1 MVQEKMKANR
11 KLVYL
16 ILITVI
22 VVFFVSLVLYKSS
35 SNKPTML
42 INTVPED
49 AKVLVNGETY
59 SQKKTYPDNKVYN
72 IEVTREGFKSIKQ
85 TVKLSSEQKTFYF
98 ALTPS
103 SKDAEEWAEKNSDEY
118 SKIEEQGA
126 IEAQEQGEKL
136 QNNNPLL
143 SHLPIENLLFRID
156 YGVNTSGQN
165 IVIIS
170 ADSPLNRAY
179 ALKQIENL
187 GYHPHDYRITF
198 GSINKNPFTGE
209 SNE

>member
-1 MVQEKMKANR
+1 MVQEKMKVNR
-11 KLVYL
+11 KLMFL
-16 ILITVI
+16 ILITVV
-22 VVFFVSLVLYKSS
+22 VVFFVSFMLYKSN

-49 AKVLVNGETY
+49 AKVLVNGEPY
-59 SQKKTYPDNKVYN
+59 SRKKTYPDNKEYN
-72 IEVTREGFKSIKQ
+72 IEVTRKGFKSIKQ

-187 GYHPHDYRITF
+187 GYHLHDYRITF